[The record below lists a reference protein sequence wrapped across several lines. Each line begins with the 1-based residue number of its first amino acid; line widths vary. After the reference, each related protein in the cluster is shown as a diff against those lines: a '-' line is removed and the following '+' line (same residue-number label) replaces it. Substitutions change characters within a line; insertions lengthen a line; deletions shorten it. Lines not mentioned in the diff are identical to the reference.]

1 MVLKTCGILPL
12 EQSKPLRP
20 ISHYLLH
27 RLQKGRSHSKN
38 MSTTPPANPDIK
50 RELKGHLLT
59 MSPRAFELFAGEF
72 LVYVGL
78 EKVSV
83 TRYIGDGGIDAQGD
97 LIAGTFRLPVG
108 VQVKRY
114 RNNVQRT
121 DIDKF
126 IGALSGRFPQGIFV
140 TTSGYGTPALHK
152 ASTSIPR
159 ILTLSG
165 SQVISIMLQ
174 NSLGLRPAQSS
185 HQKLTIDPD
194 YFANFEAQRQLL
206 LRKIGESRQDYTT
219 GSPQETQEETIDLE
233 PAEDLISLNAL
244 GYALRVDPNRLRR
257 WLESGKLQ
265 ADGDQKIGER
275 HNYYFRRDRVEQIRN
290 DLNLQ
295 AKPLASDE
303 WRQEFL
309 DFAKSRNL
317 SRSYKPVLVKA
328 LFKLIDREGKVNMDD
343 LVREFRDFYVQR
355 ATQGLPVETGA
366 TLLNNPTTA
375 SDNEL
380 RRLIITNPLQR
391 FLIKNY
397 LEYHQDEDI
406 IQIAPQLW
414 HDLRYYEMM
423 DVLKSADE
431 QIMYYYSRA
440 TKAEQ

>member
-1 MVLKTCGILPL
+1 
-12 EQSKPLRP
+12 
-20 ISHYLLH
+20 
-27 RLQKGRSHSKN
+27 

-50 RELKGHLLT
+50 RELKDQLLT

-165 SQVISIMLQ
+165 SEVISIMLQ

-185 HQKLTIDPD
+185 PQKLTIDPD

-206 LRKIGESRQDYTT
+206 IRKISESRQHYTP
-219 GSPQETQEETIDLE
+219 GSPQETHEETIDLE

-244 GYALRVDPNRLRR
+244 GYTLRVDPNRLRR

-265 ADGDQKIGER
+265 ADGDQKVGER
-275 HNYYFRRDRVEQIRN
+275 HNYYFRRDRIEQIRA

-328 LFKLIDREGKVNMDD
+328 LFKLIDREGKVKMDD
-343 LVREFRDFYVQR
+343 LVREFRDFYMQR
-355 ATQGLPVETGA
+355 ASQGLPVETGA

-375 SDNEL
+375 SDNDL

-406 IQIAPQLW
+406 VQIAPQLW

-423 DVLKSADE
+423 DVLKSAAE
-431 QIMYYYSRA
+431 QITYYYSRSS
-440 TKAEQ
+440 KAEQ

>member
-1 MVLKTCGILPL
+1 
-12 EQSKPLRP
+12 
-20 ISHYLLH
+20 
-27 RLQKGRSHSKN
+27 

-50 RELKGHLLT
+50 RELKDRLLT

-121 DIDKF
+121 DIDTF

-140 TTSGYGTPALHK
+140 TTSGYGTPALQK

-185 HQKLTIDPD
+185 PQKLTIDPD

-206 LRKIGESRQDYTT
+206 LRKISESRQDYTT

-265 ADGDQKIGER
+265 ADGDQKVGER
-275 HNYYFRRDRVEQIRN
+275 HNYYFRRDRVEQIRTE
-290 DLNLQ
+290 LNLQ
-295 AKPLASDE
+295 AKPVASDE

-343 LVREFRDFYVQR
+343 LVREFRDFYMQR
-355 ATQGLPVETGA
+355 ANQGLPVEIGA

-406 IQIAPQLW
+406 VQIAPQLW

-431 QIMYYYSRA
+431 QITYYYSR
-440 TKAEQ
+440 

>member
-1 MVLKTCGILPL
+1 
-12 EQSKPLRP
+12 
-20 ISHYLLH
+20 
-27 RLQKGRSHSKN
+27 

-50 RELKGHLLT
+50 RELKDQLLT

-140 TTSGYGTPALHK
+140 TTSGYGSTAQQK

-165 SQVISIMLQ
+165 SEVISIMLQ

-206 LRKIGESRQDYTT
+206 IRKISESRQHYTP
-219 GSPQETQEETIDLE
+219 GSPQETKEETIDLE
-233 PAEDLISLNAL
+233 PAEDLISLSAL

-275 HNYYFRRDRVEQIRN
+275 HNYYFRRDRIEQIRT

-295 AKPLASDE
+295 AKPSASDE

-328 LFKLIDREGKVNMDD
+328 LFKLIDREGRVKTDD
-343 LVREFRDFYVQR
+343 LVREFRDFYIQR
-355 ATQGLPVETGA
+355 ANQGLPVETGS
-366 TLLNNPTTA
+366 TLLNDPTTA

-406 IQIAPQLW
+406 VQIAPQLW

-423 DVLKSADE
+423 DVLKSAAE
-431 QIMYYYSRA
+431 QITYYYSRSS
-440 TKAEQ
+440 KAEQ

>member
-1 MVLKTCGILPL
+1 
-12 EQSKPLRP
+12 
-20 ISHYLLH
+20 
-27 RLQKGRSHSKN
+27 

-50 RELKGHLLT
+50 RELKDHLLT

-140 TTSGYGTPALHK
+140 TTSGYGSTAQQK
-152 ASTSIPR
+152 ATTSIPR

-165 SQVISIMLQ
+165 SEVISIMLQ

-185 HQKLTIDPD
+185 SQKLTIDPD

-206 LRKIGESRQDYTT
+206 LRKISESRQHYTP
-219 GSPQETQEETIDLE
+219 GSPQETKEETIDLE

-265 ADGDQKIGER
+265 ADGDQKVGER
-275 HNYYFRRDRVEQIRN
+275 HNYYFRRDRVEQIRT

-328 LFKLIDREGKVNMDD
+328 LFKLIDREGKVKMED
-343 LVREFRDFYVQR
+343 LVREFRDFYIQR
-355 ATQGLPVETGA
+355 ANQGLPVETGA

-406 IQIAPQLW
+406 VQIAPQLW

-431 QIMYYYSRA
+431 QITYYYNRDA
-440 TKAEQ
+440 KAEQ

>member
-1 MVLKTCGILPL
+1 
-12 EQSKPLRP
+12 
-20 ISHYLLH
+20 
-27 RLQKGRSHSKN
+27 

-50 RELKGHLLT
+50 RELKDQLLT

-165 SQVISIMLQ
+165 SEVISIMLQ

-206 LRKIGESRQDYTT
+206 LRKISESRQHYTP
-219 GSPQETQEETIDLE
+219 GSPQETKEETIDLE

-257 WLESGKLQ
+257 WVESGKLQ
-265 ADGDQKIGER
+265 ADGDQKVGER

-328 LFKLIDREGKVNMDD
+328 LFKLIDREGKVKMDD
-343 LVREFRDFYVQR
+343 LVREFRDFYIQR
-355 ATQGLPVETGA
+355 ANQGLPVEIGA

-375 SDNEL
+375 SDNDL
-380 RRLIITNPLQR
+380 RRLIITNPLER

-431 QIMYYYSRA
+431 QITYYYSRSS
-440 TKAEQ
+440 KGKQ

>member
-1 MVLKTCGILPL
+1 
-12 EQSKPLRP
+12 
-20 ISHYLLH
+20 
-27 RLQKGRSHSKN
+27 

-50 RELKGHLLT
+50 RELRDQLLT

-114 RNNVQRT
+114 RNNVNRT

-140 TTSGYGTPALHK
+140 TTSGYGTPALQK

-165 SQVISIMLQ
+165 SEVISIMLQ
-174 NSLGLRPAQSS
+174 NSLGLRQAQSS
-185 HQKLTIDPD
+185 SQMLTIDPD

-206 LRKIGESRQDYTT
+206 IRKISESRQDYTPD
-219 GSPQETQEETIDLE
+219 SSQETKEETIDLE

-275 HNYYFRRDRVEQIRN
+275 HNYYFRRDRIEQIRTE
-290 DLNLQ
+290 LNLQ
-295 AKPLASDE
+295 AKPVASDE

-343 LVREFRDFYVQR
+343 LVREFRDFYIQR
-355 ATQGLPVETGA
+355 ANQGLPVETGA
-366 TLLNNPTTA
+366 TLLNDPA
-375 SDNEL
+375 AVSDNEL
-380 RRLIITNPLQR
+380 KRLIITNPLQR

-397 LEYHQDEDI
+397 LEYHQDEGI
-406 IQIAPQLW
+406 VQIAPQLW

-423 DVLKSADE
+423 DVLKSAGE
-431 QIMYYYSRA
+431 QITYYYSRDA
-440 TKAEQ
+440 KAEK

>member
-1 MVLKTCGILPL
+1 
-12 EQSKPLRP
+12 
-20 ISHYLLH
+20 
-27 RLQKGRSHSKN
+27 

-50 RELKGHLLT
+50 RELKDQLLT

-140 TTSGYGTPALHK
+140 TTSGYGSTAQQK
-152 ASTSIPR
+152 ATTSIPR

-165 SQVISIMLQ
+165 SEVISIMLQ
-174 NSLGLRPAQSS
+174 NSLGLRAAQSS

-206 LRKIGESRQDYTT
+206 LRKISESRQHYTP
-219 GSPQETQEETIDLE
+219 GSPQETNEETIDLE

-244 GYALRVDPNRLRR
+244 SYALRVDPNRLRR

-295 AKPLASDE
+295 AKPVASDE

-328 LFKLIDREGKVNMDD
+328 LFKLIDREGKVKMDD
-343 LVREFRDFYVQR
+343 LVREFRDFYMQR
-355 ATQGLPVETGA
+355 ANQGLPVETGA

-380 RRLIITNPLQR
+380 RRLIITNPLER

-406 IQIAPQLW
+406 VQIAPQLW

-431 QIMYYYSRA
+431 QITYYYSR
-440 TKAEQ
+440 